1 MTENEQKYFEAMLK
15 EQFINVHQKINDL
28 KQDTQDILVQTTIT
42 NGRVTK
48 LETWRAESH
57 GHWKAS
63 TIIGSIVGFLISVIL
78 AYVFRK

>member
-15 EQFINVHQKINDL
+15 EQFINVQEKINAL

-48 LETWRAESH
+48 LENWRAESR
-57 GHWKAS
+57 GYWKAAS
-63 TIIGSIVGFLISVIL
+63 VIGAAIGSLIGFALTL
-78 AYVFRK
+78 WFKE